1 MNIEIGLILLI
12 LFFLLVLMNIP
23 IAVSLGLSTI
33 ITMILYGIPLG
44 MYLDTINAG
53 LSKYT
58 LLAVPFFILAGFI
71 MEKSGI
77 SKRIIAFARLD
88 RFREVLELSPL
99 WLPCFGEPY
108 PVQVLLPW
116 QPLEVYLYLP

>member
-44 MYLDTINAG
+44 MYLDTINA
-53 LSKYT
+53 
-58 LLAVPFFILAGFI
+58 AGR
-71 MEKSGI
+71 K
-77 SKRIIAFARLD
+77 
-88 RFREVLELSPL
+88 
-99 WLPCFGEPY
+99 
-108 PVQVLLPW
+108 
-116 QPLEVYLYLP
+116 